1 MIIKDNFM
9 TKYEFERIQQFIMS
23 DAMTWHISPG
33 ITKRGDSEQ
42 ILMTHLFY
50 ANDQPEDAEGL
61 NLLLPL
67 MQLVDI
73 KSLIRIKANAYP
85 KNDTLQV
92 HPPHTDS
99 DYPCKTAL
107 FYINSNDGY
116 TQFSDGTKVE
126 SVANRWVEFDST
138 KPHCSTNCTN
148 TKFRYNLNFNY
159 F

>member
-50 ANDQPEDAEGL
+50 ANDQPVDAEGL

-73 KSLIRIKANAYP
+73 KSLIRIKANLNPVSHELIRYD
-85 KNDTLQV
+85 KHVDQ
-92 HPPHTDS
+92 
-99 DYPCKTAL
+99 DYSCKAAI
-107 FYINSNDGY
+107 YYVNSNDGY
-116 TQFSDGTKVE
+116 TMFDNQKVE
-126 SVANRWVEFDST
+126 SKGNRIVFFDADTLHSGTNST
-138 KPHCSTNCTN
+138 DCKN
-148 TKFRYNLNFNY
+148 RMLINFNY